1 MSKTKWYAKP
11 IVIARSASDV
21 AILIKRRAK

>member
-1 MSKTKWYAKP
+1 MNYCDTSGLFLTDLY

-21 AILIKRRAK
+21 AIYG